1 MNDYTLRNYYSKGK
15 VKIDIVLCN
24 YCNLNCSSC
33 MYGTNTK
40 EIPRLVYDLEQY
52 KNIAHLTQF
61 KDIISHCTFLGG
73 DPTILK
79 NLLTYIEITKEAF
92 PKAKLDL
99 ITNGIKLV
107 NDNILLKKNYHN

>member
-1 MNDYTLRNYYSKGK
+1 MNDYTLRNYYSKRK

-52 KNIAHLTQF
+52 KKI
-61 KDIISHCTFLGG
+61 
-73 DPTILK
+73 
-79 NLLTYIEITKEAF
+79 
-92 PKAKLDL
+92 
-99 ITNGIKLV
+99 
-107 NDNILLKKNYHN
+107 

>member
-1 MNDYTLRNYYSKGK
+1 MFCELSLTFGSIAVHLEIFEKYLNKEKILKKIKKKKMNDYTLRNYYSKRK

-52 KNIAHLTQF
+52 KKI
-61 KDIISHCTFLGG
+61 
-73 DPTILK
+73 
-79 NLLTYIEITKEAF
+79 
-92 PKAKLDL
+92 
-99 ITNGIKLV
+99 
-107 NDNILLKKNYHN
+107 